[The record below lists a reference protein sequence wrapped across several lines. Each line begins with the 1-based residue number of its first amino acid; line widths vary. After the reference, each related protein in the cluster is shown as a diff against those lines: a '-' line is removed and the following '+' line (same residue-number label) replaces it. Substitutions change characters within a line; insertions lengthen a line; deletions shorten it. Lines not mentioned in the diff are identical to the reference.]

1 MAKQRKQIKYAVVGL
16 GHIAQ
21 VAVLPAF
28 AHAGRNSVPGAL
40 VSDDRTK
47 RHRIGRKYG
56 IEKTFSYAEYDS
68 CLEQVDA
75 VYIRGHEPPDMIV
88 FRGQFYLEDDLK
100 FTFEPFT
107 EGMSSADPRDLTA
120 DPFGKQS
127 PRIFDALKPFEGQM
141 VSIRFPKDD
150 DGTEHGG
157 YEAVLQEITP
167 HYVKLHVPKLVIN
180 FPEWHKSI
188 VGATPSFQ
196 PLNNKSDPV
205 ANQKNNPSYEK
216 SIALDFLNLEEDVEK
231 KRPRLVIDY
240 SHWESRF

>member
-1 MAKQRKQIKYAVVGL
+1 VNKKSISQNL
-16 GHIAQ
+16 GHKFRLRPNPIVKKTKQ
-21 VAVLPAF
+21 PIKEDL
-28 AHAGRNSVPGAL
+28 NSWTLLDFPEEKQL
-40 VSDDRTK
+40 V
-47 RHRIGRKYG
+47 
-56 IEKTFSYAEYDS
+56 FSHNHSAYR
-68 CLEQVDA
+68 LQVDA

-150 DGTEHGG
+150 DGTEYGG
-157 YEAVLQEITP
+157 HEAVLQEITP

-196 PLNNKSDPV
+196 PPNNKSDPV
-205 ANQKNNPSYEK
+205 ANQKVIPSYEK